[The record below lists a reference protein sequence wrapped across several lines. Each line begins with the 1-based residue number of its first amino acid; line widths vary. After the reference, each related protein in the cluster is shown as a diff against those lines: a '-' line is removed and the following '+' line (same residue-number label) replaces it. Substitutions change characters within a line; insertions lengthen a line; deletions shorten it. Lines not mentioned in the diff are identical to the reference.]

1 MNRLSFRGP
10 VAVRQLRRA
19 HGGRESRR
27 IALYTWV
34 LVLLLCCNLASTED
48 FTYAEGFTSAA
59 LGQLAAGSAFVGPDR
74 HVSGAA
80 YMCLLTADFL
90 GPAAHAQQCSTF
102 SWYFI
107 QGGASGGSWPTKQ
120 HSKDF
125 EFCTD
130 GHQAKP
136 RSIHLLY
143 TWKSANQDKVGL
155 LRAPRA
161 ASGSGLT
168 LSYDKN
174 VHTVLNEDLWSM
186 LPSSGKKAMCWT
198 GPGRRLVVLDNS
210 ETGKYPHSSS
220 CFKLRASKED
230 QNAYHAVRSDVV
242 FGLAVGVYQK
252 MWLSLSAGIGK
263 RIELREGGECA
274 LEPPCYRAP
283 LRLYTELE
291 GLFNEP
297 AGGTWPSSVRELAAA
312 ARRTFEQHV
321 SRAHAAPAPSAPA
334 PSPTASPVPASPFLV
349 HRSRPDLRGLSA
361 AVRAQVRLAARSSEL
376 INLWTSLDYD
386 DDEVRYVSCR
396 V

>member
-242 FGLAVGVYQK
+242 FGLAVAFCRLQY
-252 MWLSLSAGIGK
+252 LSCRFLSI
-263 RIELREGGECA
+263 A
-274 LEPPCYRAP
+274 LCVMS
-283 LRLYTELE
+283 RLVDYSTCRVA
-291 GLFNEP
+291 F
-297 AGGTWPSSVRELAAA
+297 
-312 ARRTFEQHV
+312 
-321 SRAHAAPAPSAPA
+321 SR
-334 PSPTASPVPASPFLV
+334 L
-349 HRSRPDLRGLSA
+349 
-361 AVRAQVRLAARSSEL
+361 
-376 INLWTSLDYD
+376 
-386 DDEVRYVSCR
+386 RYVSMIPCR
-396 V
+396 VYCIVDYITCRVAFSHRQRFRFSERPTFEPRRRVVSVTDFGYSFEIQQALDKRTPSLPPYGT